1 MIDHPFSVERR
12 PSKAYATYVN
22 PNDGSENRILKVID
36 NDNWL
41 VAVRYPW
48 DVDYDVKR
56 MKSNYI
62 KQYLYMIESTDE
74 WTKRYAS

>member
-1 MIDHPFSVERR
+1 MVIYIPTRISVR
-12 PSKAYATYVN
+12 
-22 PNDGSENRILKVID
+22 VID
-36 NDNWL
+36 NDNLL